1 MRAVGR
7 HPDKLP
13 TIAGV
18 KGQVQQRGV
27 ERRRALVDAAIELF
41 GAQGYAGT
49 GVAAIAARA
58 GVTPS
63 ALIHH
68 FGSKENLLKAVLD
81 EFDARAAA
89 RVSRHA
95 DQGVEGLKAAL
106 LADADYTMAHKG
118 LATLHV
124 VLQAE
129 HLAGDTDVRARFLAR
144 NRALR
149 RAFAARLGE
158 DRATELVAFL
168 EGALTLW
175 LLDPGTVDLRALY
188 EGYLR
193 RL

>member
-1 MRAVGR
+1 MAAV
-7 HPDKLP
+7 
-13 TIAGV
+13 
-18 KGQVQQRGV
+18 
-27 ERRRALVDAAIELF
+27 
-41 GAQGYAGT
+41 
-49 GVAAIAARA
+49 AARA

-63 ALIHH
+63 AVIHH

-89 RVSRHA
+89 RVAEHVDR
-95 DQGVEGLKAAL
+95 GVDGLKAAL
-106 LADADYTMAHKG
+106 LSDADYTMEHKG

-129 HLAGDTDVRARFLAR
+129 HLAGDSEVRTRFLAR

-149 RAFAARLGE
+149 RAFADRLGA
-158 DRATELVAFL
+158 DRAAELAAFL

-175 LLDPGTVDLRALY
+175 LLDPETVDLRALY

>member
-1 MRAVGR
+1 M
-7 HPDKLP
+7 
-13 TIAGV
+13 
-18 KGQVQQRGV
+18 QQRGV

-41 GAQGYAGT
+41 GRQGYAGT

-63 ALIHH
+63 AVIHH

-89 RVSRHA
+89 RVAEHA

-106 LADADYTMAHKG
+106 LSDADYTVEHKG
-118 LATLHV
+118 LATLHA

-129 HLAGDTDVRARFLAR
+129 HLAADNDVRTRFLTR

-149 RAFAARLGE
+149 QAFAHRLGAE
-158 DRATELVAFL
+158 RATELVAFL

-175 LLDPGTVDLRALY
+175 LLDPETVDLRALY